1 MTKCKS
7 VSSSSQK
14 VVKVAPAEGDVPVE
28 SREEREEKSGKRKR
42 GEGKKGSLAELLAAK
57 GRKRKDAEA
66 VKREK
71 ERQAFLEVV
80 NTPEEHEE
88 LAVEEGVDVS
98 AMSKVQ
104 LRWRAVIHELMK
116 GRDLKEAVR
125 TVYRYSGS
133 QVGAKA
139 SMLLKNKNFL
149 HMKEVMFRK
158 DNQDVEEV
166 RAEIAATLT
175 AIMHDEKAA
184 HRDRISAGSELA
196 KLHGLY
202 TQKIEMTV
210 NPVARF
216 VQEEISATE
225 QEPLV
230 RLPS

>member
-1 MTKCKS
+1 MSKVGS
-7 VSSSSQK
+7 VSGPESGSGSGEMAGGGE
-14 VVKVAPAEGDVPVE
+14 VVT
-28 SREEREEKSGKRKR
+28 GKRGR
-42 GEGKKGSLAELLAAK
+42 KKGSLAELLAAK
-57 GRKRKDAEA
+57 GRKRKEEEK
-66 VKREK
+66 VKAQQ
-71 ERQAFLEVV
+71 ERQAYLEVV
-80 NTPEEHEE
+80 NSPEEEEE
-88 LAVEEGVDVS
+88 LAVEDGVDVS

-139 SMLLKNKNFL
+139 SMLLKSKNFL

-158 DNQDVEEV
+158 DNQEVEQV
-166 RAEIAATLT
+166 RAEIAATL
-175 AIMHDEKAA
+175 AQIMHDESAA
-184 HRDRISAGSELA
+184 HRDRISAGAELA

-210 NPVARF
+210 NPVAKF
-216 VQEEISATE
+216 VQEEISAAE

-230 RLPS
+230 RLPEPS